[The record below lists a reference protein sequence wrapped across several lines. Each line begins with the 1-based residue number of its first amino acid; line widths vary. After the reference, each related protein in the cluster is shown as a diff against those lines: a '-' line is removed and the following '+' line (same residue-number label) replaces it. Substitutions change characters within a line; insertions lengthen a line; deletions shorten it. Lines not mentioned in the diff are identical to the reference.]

1 MSESIYWPMVSLIV
15 WTACIGYLAVFKRIK
30 EIRTKRI
37 PLQSIAKPRD
47 IAVLLDDTQATD
59 NFNNLLQVPLLFY
72 AWCLAAAQLQMI
84 GWYVFLPAWAYVG
97 LRIFHTVIQVT
108 HNRVRQRFFVWVF
121 SNVMLVLLWGM
132 LAVRLMLSPS

>member
-1 MSESIYWPMVSLIV
+1 MSVSIYWPMVSLIV
-15 WTACIGYLAVFKRIK
+15 WTACIGCLAVSNRIK
-30 EIRTKRI
+30 EIRARCI

-47 IAVLLDDTQATD
+47 IAALLDDTQATD

-72 AWCLAAAQLQMI
+72 AWCLAAVQLQMI
-84 GWYVFLPAWAYVG
+84 GWTVLLLAWAYVG

-121 SNVMLVLLWGM
+121 SNLMLMLLWGM
-132 LAVRLMLSPS
+132 FAVRLMLNPS